1 MEGTM
6 DEDLTSAKRTYL
18 IQALLAATFLI
29 MAMIQGPGVA
39 RALDES
45 LADTA
50 EKEGRL
56 GDAFISYMKIFE
68 ASLGRTDEEYR
79 LRKKIIGVA
88 QRIQPPPALPDEAQR
103 YANRGLAKAKL
114 AESKVDFALAAAEFE
129 NALRLAPWHGDYYYN
144 FGVMLEAAGK
154 PRDAIRSFQF
164 YILASPG
171 AADIPKVQAKV
182 AQLEVSLESEARARE
197 LKGFMSRRWHFINA
211 VKVNGCVATSTT
223 YGLTVNI
230 SETGEADIT
239 LDMAG
244 TAYRFEGK
252 LEGRKVKAQYKS
264 PKYDVGDAG
273 RLTLAKAGSLL
284 RATLNFTYRNMTYS
298 YDDYMRK

>member
-1 MEGTM
+1 M
-6 DEDLTSAKRTYL
+6 DKDFTFGKRTYL
-18 IQALLAATFLI
+18 IRALLVATFLI

-45 LADTA
+45 LGDTA

-56 GDAFISYMKIFE
+56 GDAFISYMKAFE
-68 ASLGRTDEEYR
+68 ASFGRTDEEYR

-88 QRIQPPPALPDEAQR
+88 QRIQPPPALPDEAKR

-154 PRDAIRSFQF
+154 FREAIRSFQL

-171 AADIPKVQAKV
+171 AADIPKVEAKV
-182 AQLEVSLESEARARE
+182 AQLEVSLEREGRAKE
-197 LKGFMSRRWHFINA
+197 LKGFMSRRWHFINHI
-211 VKVNGCVATSTT
+211 KVNGSVSTSSS

-252 LEGRKVKAQYKS
+252 LKGQKVQANYKS

-273 RLTLAKAGSLL
+273 RVTLSKAGSLL
-284 RATLNFTYRNMTYS
+284 RATINFTYRNITYT

>member
-1 MEGTM
+1 ME
-6 DEDLTSAKRTYL
+6 EDFTLGKRTHL
-18 IQALLAATFLI
+18 IQALLVATFLI

-45 LADTA
+45 LGDTA

-56 GDAFISYMKIFE
+56 GDAFISYMKAFE
-68 ASLGRTDEEYR
+68 ASFGRTDEEYR

-88 QRIQPPPALPDEAQR
+88 QRIQPPPDLPDEAQR

-114 AESKVDFALAAAEFE
+114 AESEVDFALAAAEFE

-144 FGVMLEAAGK
+144 FGVMLQAAGK

-182 AQLEVSLESEARARE
+182 AQLEVGLEREARAKE
-197 LKGFMSRRWHFINA
+197 LKGFMSRRWHFINSM
-211 VKVNGCVATSTT
+211 KINGCVAPSKT

-244 TAYRFEGK
+244 TTYRFEGK
-252 LEGRKVKAQYKS
+252 LEGRKVEAKYKS

-284 RATLNFTYRNMTYS
+284 RATINFTYRNMTYT